1 MYIGRIITKSKNIET
16 IDFVDIT
23 QNFNKEDNSIPTLI
37 IGKKNAEEIYGKENI
52 HVLDKKITD
61 NVYWTFG
68 KLERRNEHESDLS
81 SFNKLLVK
89 KLVNDIQYEYIDIFN
104 AKYSSIKKLLHNI
117 TNSENYFYI
126 TESHIY
132 GLIGNIVYGISFNE
146 LEYVDIQ
153 REKILGLIKKN
164 LKNKIITNNYFI
176 SKNLRKHI
184 GDNKIV
190 IPYLY
195 FLAKK

>member
-1 MYIGRIITKSKNIET
+1 MYIGRIVTKSKNIET

-23 QNFNKEDNSIPTLI
+23 QNFNKENNSIPTLI

-104 AKYSSIKKLLHNI
+104 VKYSNIKKILYNI
-117 TNSENYFYI
+117 TNSENYFYV
-126 TESHIY
+126 TENHIY

-146 LEYVDIQ
+146 LEYVDIH
-153 REKILGLIKKN
+153 REKILELIKKN
-164 LKNKIITNNYFI
+164 WKNKIITNNYFI
-176 SKNLRKHI
+176 SKNLRKYI

-195 FLAKK
+195 FLTKK